1 MEAWATINID
11 LNKLID
17 TCSNSDKTKEEILE
31 DFRIMNDEN
40 VHKVFRY
47 RKFNDGFTDKLTC
60 YNEGDKIIGVISP
73 SYKEFLDKL
82 FDTLNVN
89 PNLRYLIGRDD
100 QDLEDVLNA
109 RMEVLKTVSHEGDE
123 PMLQDKFP
131 LLYRTLQDSRKVI
144 NDIRKR
150 RRELEKDVTK
160 TPMEYTLEKEKLDN
174 EETEYH
180 KRALSPNFSSF
191 LKLQIELYTRFIEG
205 RKKYKELTKNTNYNE
220 YIKANFDVNKVALY
234 VVHGYLKAIEA
245 TDNRE
250 IALKYYNLVEMYIN
264 REGDKTEEITIDG
277 TVINYDNIQQRFKK
291 AQNKLN
297 RVDIKLEWELLPAGS
312 GYDSVTSGDTTK
324 RRVPM
329 SEEKIEEL
337 RAIGREQTKFY
348 MNTNYS
354 AKAIGLK
361 KFAGYFAYIYPNGVV
376 VLDKDF
382 REKYPTTAEGA
393 IYVMRARD
401 FELLSGIGKTDLIKH
416 PFLFGHRYHRGD
428 WKTKINAYITPEGKP
443 EEQEEAIQL
452 IKKMQK

>member
-109 RMEVLKTVSHEGDE
+109 RMEVLKMISHEGDE
-123 PMLQDKFP
+123 PMLMDKFP

-144 NDIRKR
+144 NDIRRR

-160 TPMEYTLEKEKLDN
+160 TTMEYALEKEKLDD

-205 RKKYKELTKNTNYNE
+205 RKQYKELTKNTNYNE

-234 VVHGYLKAIEA
+234 VVHGYLKAIET

-250 IALKYYNLVEMYIN
+250 IALK
-264 REGDKTEEITIDG
+264 
-277 TVINYDNIQQRFKK
+277 
-291 AQNKLN
+291 
-297 RVDIKLEWELLPAGS
+297 
-312 GYDSVTSGDTTK
+312 
-324 RRVPM
+324 
-329 SEEKIEEL
+329 
-337 RAIGREQTKFY
+337 
-348 MNTNYS
+348 
-354 AKAIGLK
+354 
-361 KFAGYFAYIYPNGVV
+361 
-376 VLDKDF
+376 
-382 REKYPTTAEGA
+382 
-393 IYVMRARD
+393 
-401 FELLSGIGKTDLIKH
+401 
-416 PFLFGHRYHRGD
+416 
-428 WKTKINAYITPEGKP
+428 
-443 EEQEEAIQL
+443 
-452 IKKMQK
+452 